1 MASDTLSGILEKYQ
15 NGHGGLI
22 SILEEIQAVYS
33 YLPRE
38 ALEEVARQTGRS
50 LVDIYGVATFYTAFS
65 LEPRGKHL
73 VSACL
78 GTACHVRGGPAVA
91 QELERQLGIK
101 AGETTPDREFSLET
115 VNCLGACA
123 RAGGCGGRPL
133 LPQNHY
139 FQGEECFGQG
149 PCRNGHYPG

>member
-1 MASDTLSGILEKYQ
+1 MNVDTLARILEKHRD
-15 NGHGGLI
+15 GHGGLI

-38 ALEEVARQTGRS
+38 ALEEVARRTGRS

-73 VSACL
+73 VSCCL

-91 QELERQLGIK
+91 EELERQLGIK
-101 AGETTPDREFSLET
+101 AGETTPAKEF
-115 VNCLGACA
+115 
-123 RAGGCGGRPL
+123 
-133 LPQNHY
+133 
-139 FQGEECFGQG
+139 
-149 PCRNGHYPG
+149 

>member
-1 MASDTLSGILEKYQ
+1 MTSDTLSGILEKYQ
-15 NGHGGLI
+15 NGQGGLI

-50 LVDIYGVATFYTAFS
+50 MVDIYGVATFYGAFS

-73 VSACL
+73 VSVCL

-91 QELERQLGIK
+91 EEVERQLGVG
-101 AGETTPDREFSLET
+101 AGETTADREFSLET

-123 RAGGCGGRPL
+123 LAPL
-133 LPQNHY
+133 VRVDQKD
-139 FQGEECFGQG
+139 FGKTNPTMVRKIVDEFKHG
-149 PCRNGHYPG
+149 A